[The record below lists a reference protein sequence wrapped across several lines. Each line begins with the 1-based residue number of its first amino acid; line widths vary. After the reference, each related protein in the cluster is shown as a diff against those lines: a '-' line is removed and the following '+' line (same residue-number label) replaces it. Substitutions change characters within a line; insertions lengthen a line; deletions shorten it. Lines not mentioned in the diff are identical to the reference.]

1 MTFPRAVAEHCCY
14 TSQQQ
19 QDDALPTRNAAT
31 LLDFC
36 LMEED
41 KGSNF

>member
-1 MTFPRAVAEHCCY
+1 MTFPRAVAEHCCN
-14 TSQQQ
+14 SNSRMN
-19 QDDALPTRNAAT
+19 ALPTRNAAT

-41 KGSNF
+41 KGNNF